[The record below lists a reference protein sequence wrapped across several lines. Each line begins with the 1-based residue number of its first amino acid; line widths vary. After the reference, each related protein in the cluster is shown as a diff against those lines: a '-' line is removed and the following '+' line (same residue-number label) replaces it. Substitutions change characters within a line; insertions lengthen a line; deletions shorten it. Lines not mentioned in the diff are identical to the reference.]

1 MLDQTQHRY
10 QLFRRMV
17 SVSDKYPLA
26 MAAWAIDLQ
35 HDGSFRR
42 WHRIP
47 GMVGMSMA
55 GFSEQEHQGMIARAA
70 LAGVEHVTRKR
81 RFEDFLHN
89 SYIPGVMNLP
99 DDAEDLTYWE
109 NEVIVIGGVESI
121 TQMLQWAK
129 RQKPRK
135 HVTYVRDLKLREI
148 KQYVSHTNHRIVANT
163 SEPGSYF
170 VSSDDHLALF
180 PLWLQG

>member
-1 MLDQTQHRY
+1 
-10 QLFRRMV
+10 MV
-17 SVSDKYPLA
+17 SVRDKYPLA

-42 WHRIP
+42 WHKIP

-55 GFSEQEHQGMIARAA
+55 GFSALEHERMLAQAA
-70 LAGVEHVTRKR
+70 VVGVEHVTRKR

-89 SYIPGVMNLP
+89 SYLPGVLNLP

-109 NEVIVIGGVESI
+109 NEVIAIGSQDAI
-121 TQMLQWAK
+121 ACMLQWAK

-135 HVTYVRDLKLREI
+135 HVTYVRDLKVRDI
-148 KQYVSHTNHRIVANT
+148 KQYVAHTNHRILANS
-163 SEPGSYF
+163 SESGSYF
-170 VSSDDHLALF
+170 VSSDDPQALF

>member
-1 MLDQTQHRY
+1 MTQTQHRN

-42 WHRIP
+42 WHKTP
-47 GMVGMSMA
+47 SMVGMSMA
-55 GFSEQEHQGMIARAA
+55 GFSEQEHDLMQIQAA
-70 LAGVEHVTRKR
+70 TVGVEHVTRKR

-89 SYIPGVMNLP
+89 SHLPGVLNLP
-99 DDAEDLTYWE
+99 DDVEDLTYWE
-109 NEVIVIGGVESI
+109 NEIIVIGSIDAI
-121 TQMLQWAK
+121 TQMLTWSK

-135 HVTYVRDLKLREI
+135 HVTYVRDLKVREI
-148 KQYVSHTNHRIVANT
+148 KQYVGHTNHRIVANT

-170 VSSDDHLALF
+170 VSCDDHHALF

>member
-1 MLDQTQHRY
+1 MTQTQHRN

-42 WHRIP
+42 WHRKP

-55 GFSEQEHQGMIARAA
+55 GFSQQELDLMQIQAA
-70 LAGVEHVTRKR
+70 KVGVEHVTRKR

-89 SYIPGVMNLP
+89 SHIPGVMNLP

-109 NEVIVIGGVESI
+109 NEIIVIGSVEAI
-121 TQMLQWAK
+121 TAMLRWAK

-135 HVTYVRDLKLREI
+135 HVTYVRDLKVREI
-148 KQYVSHTNHRIVANT
+148 KQYVGHTNHRIVANT

-170 VSSDDHLALF
+170 VSSDDHNALF

>member
-1 MLDQTQHRY
+1 MTQTQHRN

-42 WHRIP
+42 WHRKP

-55 GFSEQEHQGMIARAA
+55 GFSQQELDLMQIQAA
-70 LAGVEHVTRKR
+70 TVGVEHVTRKR

-89 SYIPGVMNLP
+89 SHIPGVMNLP

-109 NEVIVIGGVESI
+109 NEMVIIGCEDMILG
-121 TQMLQWAK
+121 MLGWAK
-129 RQKPRK
+129 RRKARK
-135 HVTYVRDLKLREI
+135 HVVYTRNLPVKDI
-148 KQYVSHTNHRIVANT
+148 KRAVGHTNHRIVANT

-170 VSSDDHLALF
+170 VSTDDSEALF

>member
-1 MLDQTQHRY
+1 MLAAIGHRN

-26 MAAWAIDLQ
+26 MAAWAIDL
-35 HDGSFRR
+35 HSDGSFRR

-55 GFSEQEHQGMIARAA
+55 GFSQLEHARMLAHSQI
-70 LAGVEHVTRKR
+70 AGVEHVTRKR

-89 SYIPGVMNLP
+89 SYVPGVMNLP

-109 NEVIVIGGVESI
+109 NEVIVIGGVDSI
-121 TQMLQWAK
+121 TQMLTWSK

-135 HVTYVRDLKLREI
+135 HVTYVRDLKVREI
-148 KQYVSHTNHRIVANT
+148 KQCVGHTNHRIVANT

-170 VSSDDHLALF
+170 VSSDDHNALF

>member
-1 MLDQTQHRY
+1 LDQTQHRY

-55 GFSEQEHQGMIARAA
+55 GFSDLEHERMLAQSQ

-89 SYIPGVMNLP
+89 SYVPGVLNLP

-109 NEVIVIGGVESI
+109 NEVIVIGQAEAIS
-121 TQMLQWAK
+121 QMLRWAK
-129 RQKPRK
+129 RQKPRT
-135 HVTYVRDLKLREI
+135 HVTYVRDLKI
-148 KQYVSHTNHRIVANT
+148 KYIKSCVVHTNHRIVANT

-170 VSSDDHLALF
+170 VSCDEPQALF